1 MSQGMIVDI
10 LLHVGS
16 IPHGLF
22 KTSSGLSKVSLH
34 TSLVLLRLGLVL
46 VDGVNLFSQLRHAV
60 VVLLSKSSKG
70 SLMTNVRL
78 LKIRFEFGQLRLTLL
93 VQLNLEGGVG
103 SSLFKTGSN
112 VLQVT
117 GQESSVLLSL
127 GSVAALN
134 IDLFIKLINTDL
146 EFLDLLG
153 VLGSKGLFIL
163 NLGSNGGNLLLLALN
178 GLRQLRVDSLKIRDS
193 LLGEL
198 EVTFNLSLHL
208 LSITLGLLLTLKSI
222 FTFIKGLFKFTL
234 DLAEVVASV
243 LHGLDVLL
251 SLLSALSSG
260 LLVLTKLGDQIL
272 LVGNL
277 ITQGSDLTVLGH
289 LIILA
294 FLNGGLKILDLLPQA
309 DSLSC
314 DLLAS
319 LFNSIDGVILALD
332 TLVGL
337 INLLLQIISGILKTS
352 GFVNDLLD
360 SRSSRLESKN
370 QLRLFSR
377 ELGVNLNDS
386 IAFSNSLVN
395 VALSNSNLV
404 LVLLLV
410 LAKLGALEVGL
421 DGQPDLHPQPGLGN
435 HHGLDGSLTGVQSK
449 LLVLELLELHS

>member
-222 FTFIKGLFKFTL
+222 LTFIKGLFKFSL
-234 DLAEVVASV
+234 DLAEMVASSPLIRALVWSTCFCRSFLAFSRRVV
-243 LHGLDVLL
+243 LSMISWTADPTDWRARTSSDFSAE
-251 SLLSALSSG
+251 SLVWISVTAVHSATALSMLASATAILSSYSFLYLPNWVHLRLG
-260 LLVLTKLGDQIL
+260 LMASQSCIHNQVLAI
-272 LVGNL
+272 
-277 ITQGSDLTVLGH
+277 IIVLMA
-289 LIILA
+289 LWQA
-294 FLNGGLKILDLLPQA
+294 YRASFWSWSFLNCILDAFPLAPAWSQERTAPILSSRNSSILPR
-309 DSLSC
+309 
-314 DLLAS
+314 
-319 LFNSIDGVILALD
+319 IPALKK
-332 TLVGL
+332 TLV
-337 INLLLQIISGILKTS
+337 
-352 GFVNDLLD
+352 
-360 SRSSRLESKN
+360 
-370 QLRLFSR
+370 
-377 ELGVNLNDS
+377 
-386 IAFSNSLVN
+386 
-395 VALSNSNLV
+395 
-404 LVLLLV
+404 
-410 LAKLGALEVGL
+410 
-421 DGQPDLHPQPGLGN
+421 
-435 HHGLDGSLTGVQSK
+435 
-449 LLVLELLELHS
+449 